1 MKRLRTYPKVT
12 ITKKEEKRIVLG
24 HPWVFQD
31 EITSIDKPYQNGD
44 FVDVISEKGKYL
56 GTGFINDHSK
66 IRVRI
71 VSRNS
76 NDKIDESFWKRR
88 IEYAW
93 NYRKTVMRDDINCC
107 RIIFGEA
114 DAFPGLTVDRFESV
128 LVVQITSL
136 GMELRKDIIL
146 PLLYDVLTSD
156 NQKIRG
162 IYLRNDIAL
171 RRLEGL
177 EEEKTWY
184 HYPEVKEKE
193 STKEL
198 ITENGITYLVDFENG
213 QKTGFFLDQKYN
225 RMSVRKIA
233 KEKTV
238 LDCCTHT
245 GSFAMNAAMGGAKKV
260 CAVDISE
267 SALTLAKEN
276 IKRNHL
282 EHIIETK
289 QADVF
294 DLLKELEEKKSHAF
308 DMIILDPPAFTK
320 SRSTIKNA
328 TKGYK
333 EINYRAMKIL
343 PRGGYLVTASCSHFM
358 GEKHFEEMLQSAAK
372 DANVSLREIEVR
384 KQAPDH
390 PILWNVKETSYLK
403 FYLFQIV

>member
-1 MKRLRTYPKVT
+1 MKQTRTYPKVT
-12 ITKKEEKRIVLG
+12 ITKKEERRISLG

-31 EITSIDKPYQNGD
+31 EIISISEDYQNGD
-44 FVDVISEKGKYL
+44 LVDVVSEKGKYL

-71 VSRNS
+71 FSRNS
-76 NDKIDESFWKRR
+76 NDKIDEAFWRRR

-93 NYRKTVMRDDINCC
+93 SYRKTVMGEDQTCC

-114 DAFPGLTVDRFESV
+114 DQFPGLTVDRFETV
-128 LVVQITSL
+128 LVVQIASL

-146 PLLYDVLTSD
+146 PLLYDVLTKD
-156 NQKIRG
+156 NQEIRG

-177 EEEKTWY
+177 EEEKGWY
-184 HYPEVKEKE
+184 HYPEVEDKNTIEP
-193 STKEL
+193 
-198 ITENGITYLVDFENG
+198 IQENGISYLVDFENG

-233 KEKTV
+233 KDKTV

-260 CAVDISE
+260 CAVDISL
-267 SALTLAKEN
+267 SALKMTEEN

-289 QADVF
+289 QADLF
-294 DLLKELEEKKSHAF
+294 ELLKELESTKSHEF
-308 DMIILDPPAFTK
+308 DLIILDPPAFTK
-320 SRSTIKNA
+320 SRATIEHAK
-328 TKGYK
+328 KGYK
-333 EINYRAMKIL
+333 EINYWAMKIL

-358 GEKHFEEMLQSAAK
+358 DRKQFEEMLMSAAH
-372 DANVSLREIEVR
+372 DANVSLREIEAR
-384 KQAPDH
+384 KQSPDH
-390 PILWNVKETSYLK
+390 PILWNVEETSYLK
-403 FYLFQIV
+403 FYIFQIV